1 MKYIELVNDLL
12 KKEVSKPDKIILFGQ
27 NINAGSCLGGL
38 TRGLIV
44 KENSMVINSTN
55 SENSLCGF
63 GFGLMMNGVSSIFFM
78 KQLDFLLLGI
88 DHLVNTYNIIRNVY
102 KNQKASFTIMPI
114 IVDSGYQ
121 GPHSS
126 LNNFSDFCSMSRVP
140 GFTITNKFDAQ
151 KIISSK
157 LISPGFRIIGVSQ
170 RLFKEEIITPE
181 EPIYSNEE
189 LTVFQYSE
197 GQDATIV
204 CFNLSFP
211 LGWNLCNEMK
221 ESDLDPT
228 LFNVNS
234 LSPTNW
240 DKIIANVKT
249 TQNLVIIDD
258 SKSENLS
265 CDALV
270 SHICEVCSLKN
281 KIIIKKPIT
290 EDWLN
295 PVHDQM
301 EIDNTKIISSLK
313 SSNL

>member
-1 MKYIELVNDLL
+1 MKYIEFVNDLL
-12 KKEVSKPDKIILFGQ
+12 KKQVSKPDKIVLFGQ

-38 TRGLIV
+38 TRGLPV
-44 KENSMVINSTN
+44 KKNSRVINSTN

-63 GFGLMMNGVSSIFFM
+63 GLGLMMNGVSSIFFM

-102 KNQKASFTIMPI
+102 KNQTASFTILPI

-126 LNNFSDFCSMSRVP
+126 LNNFSDFCSMARVS
-140 GFTITNKFDAQ
+140 GFTVTNKLDAQ

-170 RLFKEEIITPE
+170 RLFKDEIITPE
-181 EPIYSNEE
+181 ELIYSNEE

-197 GQDATIV
+197 GQDVTIV
-204 CFNLSFP
+204 CFNFSFP
-211 LGWNLCNEMK
+211 HGWSLYNEMK
-221 ESDLDPT
+221 ENNLGGT

-234 LSPTNW
+234 LTPTNW
-240 DKIIANVKT
+240 DKIIDNVKIT
-249 TQNLVIIDD
+249 KNLVIIDD
-258 SKSENLS
+258 SKSKNLS
-265 CDALV
+265 CDTLI
-270 SHICEVCSLKN
+270 SDISDVCSLKK
-281 KIIIKKPIT
+281 KIILKKTIT

-301 EIDNTKIISSLK
+301 EIDNKKIINELK
-313 SSNL
+313 N